1 MNHSLVNLKLNQEVA
16 FETTSLNSEGYF
28 TICTHNWSSLVYVKL
43 QHKCNG
49 NQIDIFG
56 YPSTMKIVIKKNGKI
71 IKERTIS

>member
-1 MNHSLVNLKLNQEVA
+1 MHHLSDNLKLNQEVA

-28 TICTHNWSSLVYVKL
+28 TICTHNWKSLVYVKL

-49 NQIDIFG
+49 NRIDIFG
-56 YPSTMKIVIKKNGKI
+56 YPDTMKIVIKKNGNI